1 MSQGELT
8 GKETEKRDKREVG
21 VDTGHGL
28 SGVSYTASGINDA
41 LSMAIG
47 HVRLGDLLKA
57 SGIISYEFL
66 KEALSSFEE
75 KGLPLGKVLTLSGF
89 LTASELAVALEIQT
103 LINNRQLPFDVGVR
117 VLAISHDEK
126 VPLSEAFSR
135 ASVVQP
141 EDLLSNKLGQL
152 LSQSR
157 LITNEDLDQA
167 LSVSQRTGLP
177 LGHIFCYRNLLSQ
190 QLLDT
195 ALLGQQLVRRGS
207 LSRENCLQALSAA
220 REREVA
226 LLSLPVNAAYKPS
239 MRRGTSRL
247 GELFFSAGILDDM
260 SLISALQLSLSRGIP
275 CGEAISEVQGTSTA
289 VIEQAVSMQ
298 EMLDNET
305 LTLEQVKDVFI
316 GLFHQER
323 SFEHALAEASVANC
337 SGNPARL
344 MVQLLKDAQLL
355 VVPADPA
362 AATPALAPV
371 LSELSACLDVNYN
384 QGGIVGRL
392 LISAGL
398 VSDSAAWAALR
409 LTHLLTLEVVP
420 YERALAALEAAN
432 LHGSVDE
439 VLIGFGAL
447 NRTRLKWR

>member
-8 GKETEKRDKREVG
+8 GKETEKRDRREVG

-75 KGLPLGKVLTLSGF
+75 KGLPLGKVLTLSGY

-157 LITNEDLDQA
+157 LISNEDLDQA
-167 LSVSQRTGLP
+167 LAVSQRTGLP

-195 ALLGQQLVRRGS
+195 ALLG
-207 LSRENCLQALSAA
+207 
-220 REREVA
+220 
-226 LLSLPVNAAYKPS
+226 
-239 MRRGTSRL
+239 
-247 GELFFSAGILDDM
+247 
-260 SLISALQLSLSRGIP
+260 
-275 CGEAISEVQGTSTA
+275 
-289 VIEQAVSMQ
+289 
-298 EMLDNET
+298 
-305 LTLEQVKDVFI
+305 
-316 GLFHQER
+316 
-323 SFEHALAEASVANC
+323 
-337 SGNPARL
+337 
-344 MVQLLKDAQLL
+344 
-355 VVPADPA
+355 
-362 AATPALAPV
+362 
-371 LSELSACLDVNYN
+371 
-384 QGGIVGRL
+384 
-392 LISAGL
+392 
-398 VSDSAAWAALR
+398 
-409 LTHLLTLEVVP
+409 
-420 YERALAALEAAN
+420 
-432 LHGSVDE
+432 
-439 VLIGFGAL
+439 
-447 NRTRLKWR
+447 

>member
-8 GKETEKRDKREVG
+8 GKESEKRDRREVG
-21 VDTGHGL
+21 LDTGHRL
-28 SGVSYTASGINDA
+28 QGVSFTASGINDA

-47 HVRLGDLLKA
+47 HVRLSDLLKA
-57 SGIISYEFL
+57 SGIVSYEFL

-126 VPLSEAFSR
+126 IPLSEAFTR

-157 LITNEDLDQA
+157 LISKEDLEQA
-167 LSVSQRTGLP
+167 LTVSQRTGLP

-207 LSRENCLQALSAA
+207 LSRENCLSALAAA
-220 REREVA
+220 RDREVA
-226 LLSLPVNAAYKPS
+226 LLSLPVNGAYKPS
-239 MRRGTSRL
+239 MRRGTPRL

-289 VIEQAVSMQ
+289 VIEQAVAMQ

-316 GLFHQER
+316 GMFNQER
-323 SFEHALAEASVANC
+323 GFDEALAEACVAGF

-344 MVQLLKDAQLL
+344 MVQLLRDAQIL
-355 VVPADPA
+355 VLPESPSSAPA
-362 AATPALAPV
+362 ALAAV
-371 LSELSACLDVNYN
+371 LTELSQCLDVNYN
-384 QGGIVGRL
+384 QGGVVGRL

-398 VSDSAAWAALR
+398 VSASAAWAALR

-420 YERALAALEAAN
+420 YERAITALEAAN
-432 LHGSVDE
+432 LQGSVDE

-447 NRTRLKWR
+447 NRTRLRWN